1 MIDLAKRSSELE
13 NQTWAFCIK
22 LLTFSIP
29 CSRVQENEGLKR
41 RGRDQGR
48 LPGGAEYVQRKGE
61 LTSSKHPL
69 EVFTLKRGGGT
80 SGPTNTEV
88 PSLRVSDAGPEF
100 RSQLVTYLLFT
111 LDTTS
116 LNL

>member
-29 CSRVQENEGLKR
+29 CSGVQENGGLKR

-48 LPGGAEYVQRKGE
+48 LPGGGGQSTFRGKVNSLHLSIPWK
-61 LTSSKHPL
+61 SSHLNAKA
-69 EVFTLKRGGGT
+69 VSI

-88 PSLRVSDAGPEF
+88 PALTVSDAGPEF

-111 LDTTS
+111 LDT
-116 LNL
+116 